1 MNWNSLY
8 RDASNSKLVRNILTN
23 YLAAVWMG
31 GLSILLIPVYF
42 KQLGDGQWGIVAIC
56 MALQGFF
63 YVLDAGLG
71 QIMPRDI
78 ARVAKN
84 NSLKLKTY
92 RIYSNAYLFLG
103 GVGFI
108 AGQIAVPWLVS
119 QWFGGGKA
127 YDFEDSI
134 ALHLVMLQFF
144 FQFSNNAN
152 IGYWNGTEAQAQAS
166 LRQCGFGS
174 LKHLGALLS
183 VYFWHAS
190 ATYYLIPFVLISLIE
205 FLLNRRII
213 FYQLKSVISQSI
225 NWREYLALAHE
236 AGNFFIG
243 IFIGIMVSQIDRI
256 LLSHYLDTS
265 VFGIYIIISSLGL
278 AFMQLQYPLVRA
290 FLPKI
295 TQGNDAS
302 QKSSFRNLNYA
313 ILFFCVIPCISMA
326 LMSPWI
332 LSAWISNSSAVSE
345 GALPFSLI
353 VISVALNS
361 LYQLI
366 YLRILVTGNGSVVI
380 KINFMILLIGLI
392 ILLITVDKMGIISG
406 GIYWVVVSVSQ
417 LILGIIWMKLNSLK
431 IV

>member
-1 MNWNSLY
+1 MNWKSLH
-8 RDASNSKLVRNILTN
+8 RDISNSKLVRNILTN

-31 GLSILLIPVYF
+31 GLSILLIPFYF
-42 KQLGDGQWGIVAIC
+42 KQMGEEQWGVIAIC

-63 YVLDAGLG
+63 NVLDAGLG

-84 NSLKLKTY
+84 NALKLKTY

-108 AGQIAVPWLVS
+108 VGQIAVPWLVS
-119 QWFGGGKA
+119 QWFEGGKA
-127 YDFEDSI
+127 FDFEDSF
-134 ALHLVMLQFF
+134 AFHLVMLQFF

-152 IGYWNGTEAQAQAS
+152 IGYWNGIEAQALANF
-166 LRQCGFGS
+166 RQCGFGS
-174 LKHLGALLS
+174 LKQLGAVLS

-190 ATYYLIPFVLISLIE
+190 ATYYLIPFVLISFIE

-213 FYQLKSVISQSI
+213 FCQLKSVISHSI

-243 IFIGIMVSQIDRI
+243 IFIGIMASQMDRI
-256 LLSHYLDTS
+256 LLSHYLDTGI
-265 VFGIYIIISSLGL
+265 FGIYIIVSNLGL

-295 TQGNDAS
+295 IQGNHVS
-302 QKSSFRNLNYA
+302 QKSSLRKLHYA
-313 ILFFCVIPCISMA
+313 ILFFCVIPCILIA

-332 LSAWISNSSAVSE
+332 LSAWIGNSRVVSE

-353 VISVALNS
+353 VISVAINS

-366 YLRILVTGNGSVVI
+366 YQRILVAGNGSVVI
-380 KINFMILLIGLI
+380 KINFTILLIGLLLI
-392 ILLITVDKMGIISG
+392 LITVEKLGIISG

-417 LILGIIWMKLNSLK
+417 LILGIIWMKFNNLK
-431 IV
+431 IL